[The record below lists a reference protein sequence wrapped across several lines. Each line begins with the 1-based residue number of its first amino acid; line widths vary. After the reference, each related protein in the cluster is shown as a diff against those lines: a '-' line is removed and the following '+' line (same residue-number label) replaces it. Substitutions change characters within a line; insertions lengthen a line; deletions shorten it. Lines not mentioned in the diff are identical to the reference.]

1 VDGLGRRV
9 AGRGGVFVIGGAFVT
24 FAASSLLDEDGR
36 PVAEVGS
43 PLYEGVATEIVA
55 CPYHDAR
62 RGLPMNRSALR
73 QLGAAWPSVVAT
85 ARALAGP
92 SPTVHAAWCAAVV
105 GLAAP
110 VVWHHQRGGAPV
122 PRALSASFKTS
133 LGMSQVLTAL
143 LLSDAAMAGAPLGSL
158 GSRDDFLAVLDQGRW
173 LVGQD
178 QVCAGAPGQ
187 IGELFDAL
195 CGFEGD
201 AALDPALRLL
211 APLAPWRDE
220 AALAI
225 ARSVG
230 WLATLA
236 ARQRGGAR
244 APGGA
249 RGAAWLAGDVPP
261 WLRAVLA
268 VPNRPPE
275 HALRLYPA
283 GEAPAALV
291 AFLASVPE
299 QLDA

>member
-1 VDGLGRRV
+1 M
-9 AGRGGVFVIGGAFVT
+9 IGGAFVT
-24 FAASSLLDEDGR
+24 FAASALLDEDGR

-43 PLYEGVATEIVA
+43 PLYEGVPTEIVA

-73 QLGAAWPSVVAT
+73 QLGAAWPSVVAS

-92 SPTVHAAWCAAVV
+92 APTVHAAWRAAVV

-110 VVWHHQRGGAPV
+110 VVWSHRHGAPV

-143 LLSDAAMAGAPLGSL
+143 LLSDAAMAAAPLGSL
-158 GSRDDFLAVLDQGRW
+158 GSRDDFFAVLDQGRW
-173 LVGQD
+173 LIGQD
-178 QVCAGAPGQ
+178 QVCAGTPGQ

-195 CGFEGD
+195 AGEGGTS
-201 AALDPALRLL
+201 AFDPALLTL
-211 APLAPWRDE
+211 APLAPWQDE

-225 ARSVG
+225 ARSVA
-230 WLATLA
+230 WLATLTERRRA
-236 ARQRGGAR
+236 GAQ

-291 AFLASVPE
+291 EFLAAVPD